1 VPLSVRVCEIPID
14 AIVNRVA
21 SFGYGVVAAPVAQQR
36 LFPKTQAS
44 DGDVHCEHRCFNA
57 SIYGIFHVETSSGP
71 TGPAV
76 ISLVRYFEIQRSGS
90 AELPLAVEADS
101 RWRANGYPEEW
112 PLVSGPGP
120 SRAGTRPNRQNPEIC
135 CLKRNWAAPTGTSES
150 GPDLGLATAMSHTTA
165 ARPRKAGAVITL
177 RISQAKQEQARHLDH
192 MADRELA
199 IGRHAA
205 AERLSHEAY
214 QLRQE
219 AQQ

>member
-1 VPLSVRVCEIPID
+1 MAGRLTVGSSQTGSEIPID

-90 AELPLAVEADS
+90 AELPLAVKRIVDGELTGIQRNG
-101 RWRANGYPEEW
+101 RWYLDPA
-112 PLVSGPGP
+112 
-120 SRAGTRPNRQNPEIC
+120 Q
-135 CLKRNWAAPTGTSES
+135 AAQE
-150 GPDLGLATAMSHTTA
+150 LGLAGKTPKSA
-165 ARPRKAGAVITL
+165 A
-177 RISQAKQEQARHLDH
+177 
-192 MADRELA
+192 
-199 IGRHAA
+199 
-205 AERLSHEAY
+205 
-214 QLRQE
+214 
-219 AQQ
+219 